1 MIVVTGGAGFIGSN
15 IVAALAGSG
24 ERVAVCDHLRQADKW
39 RNLTHVTLADVIAPE
54 ALLAWLTAHTAPI
67 EAPSAIS
74 CLALRDARAAV
85 QSSRDLLVETQS

>member
-54 ALLAWLTAHTAPI
+54 ALL
-67 EAPSAIS
+67 
-74 CLALRDARAAV
+74 CLLYTSDAA
-85 QSSRDLLVETQS
+85 DE